1 MGELASGAA
10 RSGDQF
16 QEPMH
21 LTFDAQ
27 NKPRLRADSAVARL
41 G

>member
-1 MGELASGAA
+1 MGELTTGVA

-16 QEPMH
+16 QEPMY

-27 NKPRLRADSAVARL
+27 NEPCVRVDSAVARL